1 MDKVLEQEEVLE
13 RLCGLFP
20 YVMRLM
26 KIMGVDENDVEDV
39 AMEVFIDAFRGLHT
53 LSSPEKMMPWLKTIA
68 ANRASKY
75 FSKRAKRKEISN
87 LVKTEAG
94 ELDIF
99 DTLVDE
105 ITVEK
110 ILQDAERRDMV
121 SAMINGLPDISRRV
135 LRMRFWGGYKHAE
148 IAEILNINVNTA
160 KSIYRRSLKRLKDS
174 YLEILGKEDSDEWNE

>member
-1 MDKVLEQEEVLE
+1 MEQEQVLK
-13 RLCGLFP
+13 RLCEMFP
-20 YVMRLM
+20 YIVRLM

-53 LSSPEKMMPWLKTIA
+53 LSGPEKIVPWLKVIA

-87 LVKTEAG
+87 MVKTEVG
-94 ELDIF
+94 EIDLF

-105 ITVEK
+105 VTIEK

-121 SAMINGLPDISRRV
+121 SAMINKLPDISRRV
-135 LRMRFWGGYKHAE
+135 LRMRFWGDYKHSE
-148 IAEILNINVNTA
+148 IADILNINLNTE
-160 KSIYRRSLKRLKDS
+160 KSIYRRSLKRLTDN
-174 YLEILGKEDSDEWNE
+174 YLEILGKEDGDE

>member
-1 MDKVLEQEEVLE
+1 MEQEEVLE

-94 ELDIF
+94 ELDISIPWWMRSRLRKYF
-99 DTLVDE
+99 RTLSGE
-105 ITVEK
+105 TW
-110 ILQDAERRDMV
+110 
-121 SAMINGLPDISRRV
+121 SAR
-135 LRMRFWGGYKHAE
+135 
-148 IAEILNINVNTA
+148 
-160 KSIYRRSLKRLKDS
+160 
-174 YLEILGKEDSDEWNE
+174 